1 MSSNSAFQ
9 GIFAPKNQI
18 AVPKSTYKLKFLR
31 QKLHKHPLFD
41 VKNAHFS
48 KSAFIRLQITIFSN
62 SALDQSAN
70 ILQYFCI
77 LNSMK
82 ERIQKIYQDVL
93 VYLKSLNWIV
103 LLGIAAF
110 SIALAIINNIRVDDA
125 KSVDWIGSQEILE
138 NPADIL

>member
-1 MSSNSAFQ
+1 
-9 GIFAPKNQI
+9 
-18 AVPKSTYKLKFLR
+18 
-31 QKLHKHPLFD
+31 
-41 VKNAHFS
+41 
-48 KSAFIRLQITIFSN
+48 
-62 SALDQSAN
+62 
-70 ILQYFCI
+70 
-77 LNSMK
+77 MK

-138 NPADIL
+138 KPADIL